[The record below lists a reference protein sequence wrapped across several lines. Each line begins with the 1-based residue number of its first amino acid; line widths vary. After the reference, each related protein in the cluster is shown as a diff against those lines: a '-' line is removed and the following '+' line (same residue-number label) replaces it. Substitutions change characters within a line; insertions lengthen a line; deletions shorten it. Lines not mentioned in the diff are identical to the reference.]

1 MNDRIT
7 ALAQVG
13 LSYLIIVGYFGI
25 KIAEGLKLLA
35 PVSNLTELVM
45 LVAFFWFQRQRLS
58 TEKPS
63 A

>member
-13 LSYLIIVGYFGI
+13 LSFLIIVGYLGI
-25 KIAEGLKLLA
+25 KVAEGLKLIGD
-35 PVSNLTELVM
+35 VGDMNELVM
-45 LVAFFWFQRQRLS
+45 LVAFFWFQRQRQS
-58 TEKPS
+58 TEKTG

>member
-1 MNDRIT
+1 MNDHIT

-13 LSYLIIVGYFGI
+13 LSFLIIAGYLGI
-25 KIAEGLKLLA
+25 KIAEGLKLIGD
-35 PVSNLTELVM
+35 VGDMNELVM
-45 LVAFFWFQRQRLS
+45 LVAFFWFQRQRSS

>member
-13 LSYLIIVGYFGI
+13 LSFLIIAGYLGI
-25 KIAEGLKLLA
+25 KIAEGLK
-35 PVSNLTELVM
+35 VIGDVGDMNELVM
-45 LVAFFWFQRQRLS
+45 LVAFFWFQRQRS
-58 TEKPS
+58 QEKPS